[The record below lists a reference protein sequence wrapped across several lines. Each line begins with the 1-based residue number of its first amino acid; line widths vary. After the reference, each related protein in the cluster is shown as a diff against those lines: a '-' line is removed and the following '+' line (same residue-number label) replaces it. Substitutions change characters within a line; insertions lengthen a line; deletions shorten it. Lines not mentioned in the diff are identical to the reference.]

1 MVLAVELDSQ
11 TPVVAHERQGIGG
24 LDSIPFRERKGVPP
38 ATGDRGLRAVKRY
51 RDIAD
56 PSLAKALSHPLR
68 THVLAALEHR
78 TASPSELAA
87 EFGVSLG
94 VVSYHVRRLHAL
106 GFLRLVKQVPR
117 RGATEHYYT
126 TVAGPRISHEA
137 WASTPAVVK
146 HAVVTALLAEVG
158 AQASAAA
165 GAGGF
170 GARDAHLSRTPLT
183 VDAQGWKELTAEL
196 DGLIARVE
204 EIEAESHERLKRG
217 EDGRGQPASV
227 VLMLFHTPMTLPPAE
242 PHAPAKTRRRRA
254 VRV

>member
-1 MVLAVELDSQ
+1 MGRASGTE
-11 TPVVAHERQGIGG
+11 
-24 LDSIPFRERKGVPP
+24 
-38 ATGDRGLRAVKRY
+38 DRGTRAVKRY

-78 TASPSELAA
+78 TASPSELAS

-126 TVAGPRISHEA
+126 TAAGPRISNEA
-137 WASTPAVVK
+137 WASAPALVK
-146 HAVVTALLAEVG
+146 QAVVTASLGEIG

-165 GAGGF
+165 RAGGF
-170 GARDAHLSRTPLT
+170 GTGDAHLSRTPLT
-183 VDAQGWKELTAEL
+183 VDAQGWTELAAEL
-196 DGLIARVE
+196 DGLITRIE
-204 EIEAESHERLKRG
+204 EIEAESRERRKRG
-217 EDGRGQPASV
+217 EDGSGQAATV
-227 VLMLFHTPMTLPPAE
+227 VLMLFHTPTDLPPTE
-242 PHAPAKTRRRRA
+242 PHEPVKTRRRRA
-254 VRV
+254 VTV